1 MFVHHS
7 KNGFEITMD
16 PVPFKPDVCSSVIVD
31 TPACSPA
38 RADPLG
44 QRQILCRHVH
54 PLYKSIV
61 AAMGDA
67 EKTTH
72 PADAVLSA
80 MTIDSPI
87 PGVGLPFLP
96 VSERRSAST
105 RFPPSSDYF
114 QIRQAAAG
122 ACNTRPCFCPST
134 HSLSWT
140 VLWEARNVICPFSF
154 PLVIPTDPILYLS
167 LREPQRVCSFLLLSF
182 L

>member
-1 MFVHHS
+1 MVVHHS

-16 PVPFKPDVCSSVIVD
+16 PVPFKPAVCSSVTVD

-38 RADPLG
+38 RADLLG

-72 PADAVLSA
+72 PADAVLSP

-87 PGVGLPFLP
+87 PDAGLPFLP
-96 VSERRSAST
+96 VSERRSRINSFFTFKRLFSDSAS
-105 RFPPSSDYF
+105 R
-114 QIRQAAAG
+114 
-122 ACNTRPCFCPST
+122 
-134 HSLSWT
+134 SWR
-140 VLWEARNVICPFSF
+140 L
-154 PLVIPTDPILYLS
+154 
-167 LREPQRVCSFLLLSF
+167 
-182 L
+182 